1 MIILKFKKRVVA
13 FLTVIPIAGVVVFYA
28 SAGANSGQAP
38 VAKVNGSVITTQ
50 EFKNELEQQRAS
62 VIDYFYQSN
71 GVEYG
76 KNFWKTNFNGENPED
91 TAKKRALQEIIRLK
105 IELELAKQHDL
116 IQGTSY
122 EDLLHEMDKEN
133 KRRLAAV
140 KAHEPIYGPVQLD
153 ESTFMNYYISKLRNQ
168 LKERLSEDELRVTE
182 EELKQHYELVKDTL
196 FTMEDRVRFQKIS
209 VSYKE
214 DVQSNTNNQ
223 KKQLAKKLMDSIKLL
238 LDKGKKMD
246 EAVRELQGENEA
258 FAVRYTEEDFNKDTA
273 GTYFKS
279 QAVLYSVLTD
289 NLSVNQVSPVFD
301 ETMQGEYVL
310 VKVTEREASGYK
322 SFEENERNVW
332 KNYLDTAYGDYLG
345 KLIRE
350 AKVDIHES
358 NYKRIPVH

>member
-1 MIILKFKKRVVA
+1 MLKFKKMVVA
-13 FLTVIPIAGVVVFYA
+13 FLTVIPIVGVVYYA
-28 SAGANSGQAP
+28 SAGANSSRAP
-38 VAKVNGSVITTQ
+38 VAEVNGSVITAQ
-50 EFKNELEQQRAS
+50 EFKNELEQQRAT
-62 VIDYFYQSN
+62 VIDYFYRSK

-76 KNFWKTNFNGENPED
+76 KNFWKTDFNGEKPEN
-91 TAKKRALQEIIRLK
+91 TAKKRALEEIIRLK
-105 IELELAKQHDL
+105 IELELARQHDL

-122 EDLLHEMDKEN
+122 DDLLQEMDKEN

-140 KAHEPIYGPVQLD
+140 KAREPIYGPVQLD
-153 ESTFMNYYISKLRNQ
+153 ESTFMNYYISKLRIE
-168 LKERLSEDELRVTE
+168 LKEKLSEEELSVTE

-196 FTMEDRVRFQKIS
+196 FTNEDRIRFQKIS

-223 KKQLAKKLMDSIKLL
+223 KKQLVKKRMDSIKLL
-238 LDKGKKMD
+238 LDKGKEMD

-258 FAVRYTEEDFNKDTA
+258 FAVRYTEEDFNNDTA
-273 GTYFKS
+273 STYFKS

-289 NLSVNQVSPVFD
+289 NLSVNQVSPVLD

-310 VKVTEREASGYK
+310 VKVTERETSGYK
-322 SFEENERNVW
+322 SFDDNERNVW
-332 KNYLDTAYGDYLG
+332 KNFLDTAYGDYLG

-358 NYKRIPVH
+358 NYKRITVD